1 MYTLMP
7 QKGKRMEEEYLPRF
21 PGNSKQYFYMKIGR
35 YMLETWLKI
44 S

>member
-1 MYTLMP
+1 
-7 QKGKRMEEEYLPRF
+7 MEKEYLPHS
-21 PGNSKQYFYMKIGR
+21 PGNSKQYFYLKIGR